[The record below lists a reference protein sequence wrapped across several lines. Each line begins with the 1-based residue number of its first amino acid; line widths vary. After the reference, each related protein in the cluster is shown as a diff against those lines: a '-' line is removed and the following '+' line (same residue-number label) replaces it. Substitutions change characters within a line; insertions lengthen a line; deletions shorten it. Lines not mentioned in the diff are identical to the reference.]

1 MRPVIRTSE
10 SSKTYLYPVQPDTS
24 SSDGDYPSLCELL
37 KTRTGEILAEW
48 EQLCCAAPWDALPE
62 NHRLDALPGVL
73 AAAIEAASKTNAR
86 NCRTAVV
93 HAAIKHGQDRR
104 SQGFELQVLFT
115 EFYFLRE
122 AIWRTLRK
130 MADASLAYEAV
141 LPIDHALSVAT
152 RATVAGY
159 HRQEFEQQGRWAEK
173 VDALADEMGAG
184 NASNSTDRT

>member
-1 MRPVIRTSE
+1 M
-10 SSKTYLYPVQPDTS
+10 QPAATS
-24 SSDGDYPSLCELL
+24 SSDLDHSALCELL
-37 KTRTGEILAEW
+37 KTRTGDVLAEW
-48 EQLCCAAPWDALPE
+48 ERLCSAAPWDALPE

-93 HAAIKHGQDRR
+93 DAAIKHGQDRR
-104 SQGFELQVLFT
+104 AQGFELQVLFT

-130 MADASLAYEAV
+130 ITDAPGAYETV
-141 LPIDHALSVAT
+141 LPIDHALTVAT
-152 RATVAGY
+152 RATVAGF

-173 VDALADEMGAG
+173 VDALADEMGARE
-184 NASNSTDRT
+184 ASHPTIHT